1 MEKWVEN
8 WIREQKKRGKRCIE
22 VKKIGNNYYVYR
34 STTYWDKS
42 EKRRRKKSEYL
53 GKLTPEGVVR
63 RKEEKRKVTVKQY
76 GNALLLHHAM
86 RELIPKVKV
95 FDSWREVYALAL
107 TRVMGYVPLKRVRS
121 VWEKLYSELQDL
133 PDLNLNLNPKK
144 LSKVLREVGLNREAQ
159 NSVFRA
165 LMKEKSFVY
174 DLSVVFTRSSINL
187 AEIGYNKEGISLPQ
201 INLAL
206 LQSTEGLPAM
216 IRAIPGS
223 VKDVVTLCSTVEEIG
238 ASFDSELIL
247 ILDRGFFSRKAM
259 DFLLEKDFSFVIPA
273 RRNSRL
279 YGVEID
285 LDEHFFYG
293 GRLIKAGKGKSKGKS
308 KGKKAK
314 KAKDKN
320 FYLYLFEDV
329 RLRAEEEVNLYK
341 MFDEGRI
348 SKGDLKGK
356 LERAGK
362 ILIISN
368 IWNLDARPEDIFL
381 MYKQRG
387 AVEKAFDA
395 YKNLL
400 HADRMYLQSDYA
412 VFGHLFVSFLSL
424 YGYCKLQL
432 MLKNAGILNR
442 FSPMDLLE
450 EFSKVYMV
458 KIGEREV
465 MSEVPKKVRELDEKL
480 GLKLFP
486 K

>member
-1 MEKWVEN
+1 M
-8 WIREQKKRGKRCIE
+8 
-22 VKKIGNNYYVYR
+22 
-34 STTYWDKS
+34 
-42 EKRRRKKSEYL
+42 
-53 GKLTPEGVVR
+53 
-63 RKEEKRKVTVKQY
+63 
-76 GNALLLHHAM
+76 
-86 RELIPKVKV
+86 
-95 FDSWREVYALAL
+95 

-121 VWEKLYSELQDL
+121 MWEKLYSDPDL
-133 PDLNLNLNPKK
+133 PDLNLNPKK

-165 LMKEKSFVY
+165 LMKEKNFVY

-187 AEIGYNKEGISLPQ
+187 AEAGYNKEGISLPQ
-201 INLAL
+201 INLA
-206 LQSTEGLPAM
+206 QSTEGLPAM
-216 IRAIPGS
+216 IRAMPGS
-223 VKDVVTLCSTVEEIG
+223 VKDVATLYSTVKEIR

-247 ILDRGFFSRKAM
+247 ILDRGFFSRKVM

-279 YGVEID
+279 YEVEID
-285 LDEHFFYG
+285 LDEHFFYRK
-293 GRLIKAGKGKSKGKS
+293 RLIKAGKGKS
-308 KGKKAK
+308 
-314 KAKDKN
+314 KDKN

-348 SKGDLKGK
+348 SKEGLKRK

-362 ILIISN
+362 ILIVSD
-368 IWNLDARPEDIFL
+368 LDAKPQDIFL

-432 MLKNAGILNR
+432 MLRNAGILNR

-458 KIGEREV
+458 KIGEKEV

>member
-8 WIREQKKRGKRCIE
+8 WIREQRKKGKRCIE

-53 GKLTPEGVVR
+53 GKLTPEGMVR
-63 RKEEKRKVTVKQY
+63 RKEEKKKVTVKQY

-86 RELIPKVKV
+86 RELIPKLKV
-95 FDSWREVYALAL
+95 FDSWREIYALAL

-121 VWEKLYSELQDL
+121 MWEKLYSDPDL
-133 PDLNLNLNPKK
+133 PDLNLNPKK

-165 LMKEKSFVY
+165 LMKEKNFVY

-187 AEIGYNKEGISLPQ
+187 AEAGYNKEGISLPQ

-223 VKDVVTLCSTVEEIG
+223 VKDVATLYSTVEEIR

-247 ILDRGFFSRKAM
+247 ILDRGFFSRKVM

-279 YGVEID
+279 YEVEID
-285 LDEHFFYG
+285 LDEHFFYRR
-293 GRLIKAGKGKSKGKS
+293 RLIKAGKGKSKGKS
-308 KGKKAK
+308 K
-314 KAKDKN
+314 DKN

-329 RLRAEEEVNLYK
+329 TLRAEEEVNLYK
-341 MFDEGRI
+341 MLDEGRI
-348 SKGDLKGK
+348 GRRDLNRR

-362 ILIISN
+362 ILIVSD
-368 IWNLDARPEDIFL
+368 LDAKPQDIFL

-432 MLKNAGILNR
+432 MLRNAGILDK

-458 KIGEREV
+458 KIGEKEV

>member
-8 WIREQKKRGKRCIE
+8 WIREQRKKGKRCIE

-53 GKLTPEGVVR
+53 GKLTPEGMVR
-63 RKEEKRKVTVKQY
+63 RKEEKKKVTVKQY

-86 RELIPKVKV
+86 RELIPKLKV
-95 FDSWREVYALAL
+95 FDSWREIYALAL

-121 VWEKLYSELQDL
+121 MWEKLYSDPDL
-133 PDLNLNLNPKK
+133 PDLNLNPKK

-165 LMKEKSFVY
+165 LMKEKNFVY

-187 AEIGYNKEGISLPQ
+187 AEAGYNKEGISLPQ

-216 IRAIPGS
+216 IRALPGS
-223 VKDVVTLCSTVEEIG
+223 VKDVVTLYSTVEEIR

-247 ILDRGFFSRKAM
+247 ILDRGFFSRKVM

-279 YGVEID
+279 YEVEID
-285 LDEHFFYG
+285 LDEHFFYRR
-293 GRLIKAGKGKSKGKS
+293 RLIKAGKGKGKS
-308 KGKKAK
+308 KGK

-329 RLRAEEEVNLYK
+329 TLRAEEEVNLYK

-348 SKGDLKGK
+348 SKEGLKRK

-368 IWNLDARPEDIFL
+368 LDVKAQDIFL

-432 MLKNAGILNR
+432 MLRNAGILDK

-458 KIGEREV
+458 KIGEKEV